1 MLKNYEAL
9 FEPCEIGRVSTS
21 NRLVSQPIE
30 ANDGTDQGGI
40 SELTRL
46 RYMNLAKGGWGLT
59 FMEAVSITE
68 DSLAHKNGLVL
79 CRSTLDGF
87 KQLVESFKQINPQG
101 LLLIQLTHSGI
112 KSGPFSRVASV
123 LPTHQKGID
132 YLSDQE
138 IEDIRQKFV
147 EGALLAQQAGLDGI
161 DLKLCH
167 GYLGTEMTRPSNT
180 RNDRWGGDFENRTRF
195 LKDAVREISSRLQG
209 TDFLLGSRISMYEGI
224 PGGCGTSGPDETV
237 EDLSEMKRLVAL
249 MDTLG
254 MDYVNVSAG
263 LPGSTTAITI
273 PTKETR
279 LFCLD
284 HFRYAKEVKALETG
298 LTVIGS
304 AYSVLKEQAPL
315 MAQDNISRGY
325 VDLAGFGRQSLADPL
340 FPAKLMHGEKIHYC
354 TSCMGCGNLV
364 DSQHTAGC
372 IVYNDYYRK
381 LNKALNK

>member
-1 MLKNYEAL
+1 MQKNYEAL
-9 FEPCEIGRVSTS
+9 FEPCQIGRILTS

-30 ANDGTDQGGI
+30 ANDGTQHGGI
-40 SELTRL
+40 SELTRH
-46 RYMNLAKGGWGLT
+46 RYMNLAKGGWGLN

-68 DSLAHKNGLVL
+68 ESLAHKNGLVL
-79 CRSTLDGF
+79 SQSTLDGF

-112 KSGPFSRVASV
+112 KSGPFSRVTSL
-123 LPTHQKGID
+123 LPPEQDGID
-132 YLSDQE
+132 CLSDRE
-138 IEDIRQKFV
+138 IEDIRKKFV
-147 EGALLAQQAGLDGI
+147 AGALLAQQAGLDGI

-167 GYLGTEMTRPSNT
+167 GYLGTEMMRPANT
-180 RNDRWGGDFENRTRF
+180 RQDRWGGSFENRTRF
-195 LKDAVREISSRLQG
+195 LEDAVRDISSRLQR
-209 TDFLLGSRISMYEGI
+209 TDFLLGSRISMFEGI
-224 PGGCGTSGPDETV
+224 AGGCGTAGPDETV
-237 EDLSEMKRLVAL
+237 EDLTEMKRLVTL
-249 MDTLG
+249 MDALG

-263 LPGSTTAITI
+263 LPGATTPLAI
-273 PTKETR
+273 PTGETR

-284 HFRYAKEVKALETG
+284 HFRYAREVKALGTG

-340 FPAKLMHGEKIHYC
+340 YPVKLKHGDKIHYC

-372 IVYNDYYRK
+372 IVYHDYYRK
-381 LNKALNK
+381 LNKKLKT